1 MSVGFSAAEPEAA
14 AAAAGSEAEEVVHLA
29 LPSRA
34 QALGWLLGLQEVI
47 AAPAG
52 GAVALSRGA
61 LLWTFVRL
69 MVAERARETGLTP
82 TQQWMEAILTA
93 ASDAR
98 VRDGSPPLRG
108 RARS

>member
-1 MSVGFSAAEPEAA
+1 MREERTRRPSALRD
-14 AAAAGSEAEEVVHLA
+14 VLA
-29 LPSRA
+29 L
-34 QALGWLLGLQEVI
+34 Q
-47 AAPAG
+47 
-52 GAVALSRGA
+52 VALSRGA

-108 RARS
+108 RARA